1 MPQEPA
7 PAPEPTPDPEPTVDD
22 SASGDD
28 SGSGGVEDSSE
39 NDNSGGGSGTVS
51 EVVIE
56 VETFEPVEEET
67 TPSVPEP
74 EPIYETIALTGDF
87 IISFQFNNR
96 DPDTVIS

>member
-7 PAPEPTPDPEPTVDD
+7 PAPEPEPEPTVDD
-22 SASGDD
+22 SASGDGSGD
-28 SGSGGVEDSSE
+28 NSGSGNVEDSS
-39 NDNSGGGSGTVS
+39 NDDNSGSGTIS

-74 EPIYETIALTGDF
+74 EPIFETIALTGDF